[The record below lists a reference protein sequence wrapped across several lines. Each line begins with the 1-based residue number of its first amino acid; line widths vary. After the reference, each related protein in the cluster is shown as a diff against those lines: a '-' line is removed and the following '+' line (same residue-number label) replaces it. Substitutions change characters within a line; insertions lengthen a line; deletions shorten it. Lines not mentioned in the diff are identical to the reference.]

1 MAMTAINLATIE
13 VFGLAPALVI
23 ADEICKAA
31 DVELVAAEGNAGQ
44 DTLVKFTGTAGD
56 LRVAVQVAEEVARKL
71 GARCVTALRLN
82 FMESSKVPMVHAPQ
96 EFSAIT
102 DGYLH
107 MLPDPKDPRHKM
119 WADAG
124 GVTQGNGNSKKK
136 TNKDAVPKGPNMQAI
151 GMLETQGLT
160 AVIEGSDAMLKA
172 ANVELIGK
180 EKIGAA
186 HVTIM
191 IRGDVAAVK
200 AAIEAGKAAAE
211 KVGKVVAAHVIA
223 RPHEG
228 LAKLLPA

>member
-1 MAMTAINLATIE
+1 MAVTAINLATIE

-82 FMESSKVPMVHAPQ
+82 FSESSKVPMVHAAQ
-96 EFSAIT
+96 EFSGIT

-119 WADAG
+119 WAEAG
-124 GVTQGNGNSKKK
+124 GGAKKIA
-136 TNKDAVPKGPNMQAI
+136 NKDKAPKGPNMQAI